1 MDDRLLNRQHQHDA
15 AWLQSNRQHGPNR
28 GSSRLFLQPLP
39 STLWHSIEENN
50 LLAPLT
56 MDFMSTATTTASNT
70 LTLQGMSSS
79 PFYIATT
86 TSKAFE
92 PVLSV
97 PSLLVFVVIGT
108 MFAALQWRV
117 TAIEAA
123 VDSRTRALQR
133 LRHLSAASL
142 SDPTIAR
149 EAVDAALTD
158 YERAYKRVETLRTV
172 GPGLR
177 VVPPTTPTSRR
188 VRLENEAAARQ
199 FLGIASTT
207 ESSRSNESLTSSNDT
222 DESDGKLAS
231 PILISVLILVGL
243 SQIALLTLL
252 TLSDPMASLSDGTIM
267 DVFTGGLE

>member
-1 MDDRLLNRQHQHDA
+1 
-15 AWLQSNRQHGPNR
+15 
-28 GSSRLFLQPLP
+28 LQPLS
-39 STLWHSIEENN
+39 STVASNSAHLYSIGEN
-50 LLAPLT
+50 LFAPLS
-56 MDFMSTATTTASNT
+56 MDFMGITTTTTTTAATTTASNA
-70 LTLQGMSSS
+70 LSLGMSSS

-108 MFAALQWRV
+108 IFAALQWRV

-123 VDSRTRALQR
+123 VASRTRALQR

-149 EAVDAALTD
+149 DTVDTALAD
-158 YERAYKRVETLRTV
+158 YERAYMRVETLRTV
-172 GPGLR
+172 GPGMR

-188 VRLENEAAARQ
+188 VREENEAAARQ
-199 FLGIASTT
+199 FLGIAST
-207 ESSRSNESLTSSNDT
+207 ESSHANESLSTTNDT
-222 DESDGKLAS
+222 ESDGKLAS

-252 TLSDPMASLSDGTIM
+252 TLSDPMASVSDGTLM